1 MDIKRALEWGAG
13 TLESGTK
20 LLDTEVLLAHVLE
33 KRREYINAHPE
44 RPLNIVERK
53 LYKKII
59 QKRRQGK
66 PVAYLTGKKEF
77 FGLEFLVTKDC
88 LIPRPETEMLVS
100 EAIKLAKNYE
110 NPRIC
115 DVGTGSGAIAIALA
129 RHVAGARVT
138 ATDISKKALDLARK
152 NAQAH
157 NEDITFIQCDLLPDG
172 RFDIVVANLPYL
184 RENDTGISEE
194 TRKYEPHLALF
205 GGGKDGLSLYKKL
218 FGDIEGRTSKPDCVL
233 GEFGQG
239 QEEAIKTMLPD
250 AEIKND
256 LAGIPRLFIW
266 QFCRSGLTIQK
277 DESKTPKTGCRT

>member
-1 MDIKRALEWGAG
+1 MNIKSALAWGTG
-13 TLESGTK
+13 LLTSGTK
-20 LLDTEVLLAHVLE
+20 RLDAEVLLAHVL
-33 KRREYINAHPE
+33 KKSREYLAGNPE
-44 RPLNIVERK
+44 ADLGDTQQK
-53 LYKKII
+53 LYKKIV
-59 QKRRQGK
+59 QKRREGE
-66 PVAYLTGKKEF
+66 PVAYLTGEKEF
-77 FGLEFLVTKDC
+77 FGLKITVNKNC
-88 LIPRPETEMLVS
+88 LIPRPETEMLVI
-100 EAIKLAKNYE
+100 EAIRLAKNYK

-157 NEDITFIQCDLLPDG
+157 DEDITFIQCDLLPDG

-184 RENDTGISEE
+184 RADDTGISEK

-205 GGGKDGLSLYKKL
+205 GGGQDGLSLYKKL

-239 QEEAIKTMLPD
+239 QEETIKTMLPD

-266 QFCRSGLTIQK
+266 QFCRPGLTIQK
-277 DESKTPKTGCRT
+277 DERKTPKTDCRT